1 MWFGRADIDDDDLE
15 EEVVY
20 TVIYELKLLCKARLT
35 NEIFP
40 SNPPKRPFAEA
51 RFIPVPG
58 YFYGIGLWELLE
70 HLHDLVK
77 TIMDQSIDKNTLGN
91 SPFGFYRA
99 ASGVR
104 PEVMTMA
111 LGICTP

>member
-40 SNPPKRPFAEA
+40 SNPPSAFR
-51 RFIPVPG
+51 
-58 YFYGIGLWELLE
+58 
-70 HLHDLVK
+70 
-77 TIMDQSIDKNTLGN
+77 
-91 SPFGFYRA
+91 
-99 ASGVR
+99 
-104 PEVMTMA
+104 
-111 LGICTP
+111 